1 MAMSRKA
8 VFLDKDG
15 TLIENVPYNVDPAEV
30 RLAPGAGEALR
41 MLSDAGF
48 QLVVVSNQSGVARGY
63 FHERDLACIELRTRD
78 LLREEGVS
86 LAGWYYCPHH
96 PDGKVSAYRRACD
109 CRKPGPGLI
118 TRAAEELDIDL
129 EQSWLIGDILDD
141 VEAGNR
147 AGVRTILMLNGG
159 ETKWVLSEHRR
170 PDQMVRNLRA
180 AANYILAQGA
190 QSNRGAVA

>member
-1 MAMSRKA
+1 MAMSRIA

-180 AANYILAQGA
+180 AATYILAQGA